1 MKILIDT
8 HFILW
13 VANNPEKLERGDLN
27 LIEDEKNEI
36 ICSSISFF
44 EISIKV
50 GLGKLKL
57 EGIDAGEL
65 PGKMRAEGY
74 LIGEISAD
82 DMASYH
88 RLPLEIH
95 RDPFDRMLIWQ
106 AIRNGY
112 QLLTRDKRVREY
124 TKFGLQLA

>member
-1 MKILIDT
+1 MKILMDT

-13 VANNPEKLERGDLN
+13 AANNPEKLERGDLK

-65 PGKMRAEGY
+65 PEKMRAEGY